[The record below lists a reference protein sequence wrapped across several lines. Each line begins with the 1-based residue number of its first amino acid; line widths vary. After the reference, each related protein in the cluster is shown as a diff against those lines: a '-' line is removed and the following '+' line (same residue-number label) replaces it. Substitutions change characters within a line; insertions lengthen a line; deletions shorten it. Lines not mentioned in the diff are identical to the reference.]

1 MIYRNNTRTYDYVEI
16 VSSTTQISA
25 HISLATKELLER
37 MVRTLGITRTH
48 LIEQALLH
56 HLRAL
61 NEIPQDA
68 IVPAR
73 LVLTK
78 DSAELVRDLLE
89 RPPEPTEDMQRL
101 FDDR

>member
-1 MIYRNNTRTYDYVEI
+1 M
-16 VSSTTQISA
+16 SSTTQISA

-61 NEIPQDA
+61 NELPQDA

-73 LVLTK
+73 LVLTR

-89 RPPEPTEDMQRL
+89 RPPDPTEDMQSL